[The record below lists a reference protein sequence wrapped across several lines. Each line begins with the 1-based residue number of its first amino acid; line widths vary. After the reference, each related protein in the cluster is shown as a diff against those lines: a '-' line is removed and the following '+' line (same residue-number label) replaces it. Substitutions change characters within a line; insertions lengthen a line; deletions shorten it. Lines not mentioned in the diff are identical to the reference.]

1 VHLRKQPLPPPK
13 WQEKRIDSSTLRVH
27 ELRDDEIVFL
37 VNSSNP
43 VSKLTLAQLGDIH
56 TGKFSNWK
64 QVGGKDQPITIYTST
79 PTGST
84 SAMVKKAVMKG
95 AEYAAGVKTMASF
108 SRIADMVHGDEAGIG
123 ALSRGFV
130 RADGRVKV
138 IETTKIM
145 RPLALVTVGEPSAQ
159 ARQVIDALKAAAG
172 SGRAE
177 IGMACST
184 QVKPE
189 MPRKALQDGVEG
201 VVRAQALVRDGVVR
215 DVTILSGPRVF
226 HSAVREAML
235 QYKCASEP
243 GDVIVPQEFVFKAKT
258 TAD

>member
-1 VHLRKQPLPPPK
+1 
-13 WQEKRIDSSTLRVH
+13 
-27 ELRDDEIVFL
+27 
-37 VNSSNP
+37 
-43 VSKLTLAQLGDIH
+43 LAQLGDIH

-172 SGRAE
+172 PGARSRWRGEGRDDPL
-177 IGMACST
+177 GS
-184 QVKPE
+184 
-189 MPRKALQDGVEG
+189 PRISLR
-201 VVRAQALVRDGVVR
+201 RARGDAAVQ
-215 DVTILSGPRVF
+215 
-226 HSAVREAML
+226 VRERTGRCDRTAGVRVQGQDDGRL
-235 QYKCASEP
+235 VNEDDGLERATL
-243 GDVIVPQEFVFKAKT
+243 KAPESG
-258 TAD
+258 